1 MIWRK
6 SVSWSYNTSV
16 ADDRYVSLALASSGD
31 ARFVRICLIFLVKK
45 SILIF
50 GGLFLFMI
58 WWESDMS
65 FVHKLYVLIRRK
77 VFRKKEEVAPPELSE
92 KEKIYLRTLWRTL

>member
-1 MIWRK
+1 M
-6 SVSWSYNTSV
+6 
-16 ADDRYVSLALASSGD
+16 
-31 ARFVRICLIFLVKK
+31 IFLVKK

-50 GGLFLFMI
+50 GRFFLFMI
-58 WWESDMS
+58 SWESDMS

-92 KEKIYLRTLWRTL
+92 KEKMYLRMSWRTF